1 MTTTA
6 FIAGVLALLLAPGPT
21 NTLMGLAGAQGGLS
35 RVIRLIPA
43 ELAGYA
49 TSILPLSFLGAELI
63 QTLPGFGLV
72 LKVAAAVWIAVLAI
86 KLWTAFL
93 LGEEGK
99 DTSAKQVYVTT
110 CLNPKALVFSLVL
123 LPPLQSAEFP
133 QHLLVF
139 AVMVIGV
146 ALTWGGLGTMTR
158 VWVDG
163 TKSMMLLQR
172 GASVWLM
179 IVSLS
184 LMVDV
189 GLG

>member
-72 LKVAAAVWIAVLAI
+72 LKAAAAVWIAVLAI